1 MNNRAF
7 KALLK
12 SKGYNREKL
21 AEELKLSGNSVGKK
35 YTGKVPWTW
44 PEVCKVCAALG
55 ITLDEFATYYP
66 AADVPAAQHRNQQAE
81 IAELDALRNLIAAFK
96 TAEKA
101 IL

>member
-21 AEELKLSGNSVGKK
+21 AEELKLSGNSVGRK
-35 YTGKVPWTW
+35 YTGKIPWTW

-66 AADVPAAQHRNQQAE
+66 VADVIKPAKPAIRTKNECICEA
-81 IAELDALRNLIAAFK
+81 LDSLKKALTI
-96 TAEKA
+96 
-101 IL
+101 

>member
-21 AEELKLSGNSVGKK
+21 AEELKLSGNSVGRK
-35 YTGKVPWTW
+35 YTGKIPWTW

-66 AADVPAAQHRNQQAE
+66 VADVPAAQRRNQQAE
-81 IAELDALRNLIAAFK
+81 TAELDALRNLIAAFK

>member
-21 AEELKLSGNSVGKK
+21 AEELKLSGNSVGRK
-35 YTGKVPWTW
+35 YTGKIPWTW

-66 AADVPAAQHRNQQAE
+66 VADVIKTEKPAIRTKNECICEA
-81 IAELDALRNLIAAFK
+81 LDSLKKALTI
-96 TAEKA
+96 
-101 IL
+101 

>member
-66 AADVPAAQHRNQQAE
+66 VADV
-81 IAELDALRNLIAAFK
+81 IK
-96 TAEKA
+96 TAKPAIKTKNECICEALDSLKKA
-101 IL
+101 LTI

>member
-21 AEELKLSGNSVGKK
+21 AEELKLSGNSVGRK
-35 YTGKVPWTW
+35 YTGKIPWTW

-66 AADVPAAQHRNQQAE
+66 VTDVSAAQRRNQQAE
-81 IAELDALRNLIAAFK
+81 TAELDALRNLIAAFK

>member
-21 AEELKLSGNSVGKK
+21 AEELKLSGNSVGRK
-35 YTGKVPWTW
+35 YTGKIPWTW

-66 AADVPAAQHRNQQAE
+66 VADV
-81 IAELDALRNLIAAFK
+81 IK
-96 TAEKA
+96 TAKPAIRTKNECICEALDSLKKA
-101 IL
+101 LTI

>member
-1 MNNRAF
+1 MNNHAF

-21 AEELKLSGNSVGKK
+21 AEELKLSGNSVGRK
-35 YTGKVPWTW
+35 YTGKIPWTW

-66 AADVPAAQHRNQQAE
+66 VADV
-81 IAELDALRNLIAAFK
+81 IK
-96 TAEKA
+96 TAKPAIRTKNECICEALDSLKKA
-101 IL
+101 LTI

>member
-44 PEVCKVCAALG
+44 PEVCKVCSALG

-66 AADVPAAQHRNQQAE
+66 VADVIKPAKPAIRTKNECICEA
-81 IAELDALRNLIAAFK
+81 LDSLKKALTI
-96 TAEKA
+96 
-101 IL
+101 

>member
-1 MNNRAF
+1 MTNLAF

-21 AEELKLSGNSVGKK
+21 AEELKLSGNSVGRK
-35 YTGKVPWTW
+35 YTGKIPWTW

-66 AADVPAAQHRNQQAE
+66 VADV
-81 IAELDALRNLIAAFK
+81 IK
-96 TAEKA
+96 TAKPAIRTKNECICEALDSLKKA
-101 IL
+101 LTI

>member
-1 MNNRAF
+1 MTNRAF

-21 AEELKLSGNSVGKK
+21 AEELKLSGNSVGRK
-35 YTGKVPWTW
+35 YTGKIPWTW

-66 AADVPAAQHRNQQAE
+66 VADV
-81 IAELDALRNLIAAFK
+81 IK
-96 TAEKA
+96 TAKPAIRTKNECICEALDSLKKA
-101 IL
+101 LTI

>member
-21 AEELKLSGNSVGKK
+21 AEELKLSGNSVGRK
-35 YTGKVPWTW
+35 YTGKISWTW

-66 AADVPAAQHRNQQAE
+66 VADV
-81 IAELDALRNLIAAFK
+81 IK
-96 TAEKA
+96 TAKPAIRTKNECICEALDSLKKA
-101 IL
+101 LTI

>member
-1 MNNRAF
+1 MTNIAF

-21 AEELKLSGNSVGKK
+21 AEELKLSGNSVGRK
-35 YTGKVPWTW
+35 YTGKIPWTW

-66 AADVPAAQHRNQQAE
+66 VADV
-81 IAELDALRNLIAAFK
+81 IK
-96 TAEKA
+96 TAKPAIRTKNECICEALDSLKKA
-101 IL
+101 LTI